1 MSDCQYEYVCK
12 NSDKCYRCVSQ
23 SLLNIPNQ
31 KGKSKVAEL
40 ISGVDHKTAQAD
52 DSWKD
57 LEQQVADKLN
67 NIPTMKEARRS
78 RASGALWF
86 EKGDIVDAIL
96 HPECKER
103 KGNELKSGEKSIS
116 IKKEW
121 LEKAY
126 DECKF
131 TDRTMCLPFRFKGD
145 ENIYCIFRND
155 DIAELV
161 TMMKTYMIDN
171 EIKDARIKELETEL
185 ERKIKEL
192 EAKLERGSK

>member
-1 MSDCQYEYVCK
+1 MNCSYESSCLNYG
-12 NSDKCYRCVSQ
+12 KCFRCSNQ
-23 SLLNIPNQ
+23 RLLKIKGQKDQQKIAGLLNNN
-31 KGKSKVAEL
+31 KKSL
-40 ISGVDHKTAQAD
+40 QAD

-67 NIPTMKEARRS
+67 NIPTIQEARRS

-86 EKGDIVDAIL
+86 EKGDIVDQIL

-121 LEKAY
+121 LEKAA

-131 TDRTMCLPFRFKGD
+131 EDKTMCLPFRFKGD
-145 ENIYCIFRND
+145 TNIYCIFKND

-161 TMMKTYMIDN
+161 TMMKTYMLDN
-171 EIKDARIKELETEL
+171 ELKDKEIQRLKNIINSEVKNV
-185 ERKIKEL
+185 KIKN
-192 EAKLERGSK
+192 

>member
-1 MSDCQYEYVCK
+1 MNCSYESSCLNYG
-12 NSDKCYRCVSQ
+12 KCFRCSNQ
-23 SLLNIPNQ
+23 RLLKIKGQKDQQKIAGLLNNN
-31 KGKSKVAEL
+31 KKSL
-40 ISGVDHKTAQAD
+40 QAD

-67 NIPTMKEARRS
+67 NIPTIQEARRS

-86 EKGDIVDAIL
+86 EKGDIVDQIL

-121 LEKAY
+121 LEKAA

-131 TDRTMCLPFRFKGD
+131 EDKTMCLPFRFKGD
-145 ENIYCIFRND
+145 TNIYCIFKND

-161 TMMKTYMIDN
+161 TMMKTYMLDN
-171 EIKDARIKELETEL
+171 ELKDKEIQRLKNIINSEVENV
-185 ERKIKEL
+185 KIKN
-192 EAKLERGSK
+192 

>member
-1 MSDCQYEYVCK
+1 MNCSYESSCLNYG
-12 NSDKCYRCVSQ
+12 KCFRCSNQ
-23 SLLNIPNQ
+23 RLLKIKGQKDQQKIAGLLNNN
-31 KGKSKVAEL
+31 KKSL
-40 ISGVDHKTAQAD
+40 QAD

-67 NIPTMKEARRS
+67 NIPTIQEARRS

-86 EKGDIVDAIL
+86 EKGDIVDQIL

-121 LEKAY
+121 LEKAA

-131 TDRTMCLPFRFKGD
+131 EDKTMCLPFRFKGD
-145 ENIYCIFRND
+145 TNIYCIFKND

-161 TMMKTYMIDN
+161 TMMKTYMLDN
-171 EIKDARIKELETEL
+171 ELKDKEIQRLKNIINSEVENV
-185 ERKIKEL
+185 KIK
-192 EAKLERGSK
+192 K

>member
-1 MSDCQYEYVCK
+1 MSCSYESSCLNYG
-12 NSDKCYRCVSQ
+12 KCFRCSNQ
-23 SLLNIPNQ
+23 RLLKIKGQKDQQKIAGLLNNN
-31 KGKSKVAEL
+31 KKSL
-40 ISGVDHKTAQAD
+40 QAD

-67 NIPTMKEARRS
+67 NIPTIQEARRS

-86 EKGDIVDAIL
+86 EKGDIVDQIL

-121 LEKAY
+121 LEKAA

-131 TDRTMCLPFRFKGD
+131 EDKTMCLPFRFKGD
-145 ENIYCIFRND
+145 TNIYCIFKND

-161 TMMKTYMIDN
+161 TMMKTYMLDN
-171 EIKDARIKELETEL
+171 ELKDKEIQRLKNIINSEVENV
-185 ERKIKEL
+185 KIKN
-192 EAKLERGSK
+192 